1 MNQVTEV
8 IKWKKSQPY
17 YNNKSQT
24 ENIERYHKNNW
35 YLIIL
40 IKIQSKT

>member
-17 YNNKSQT
+17 YNNKSWT
-24 ENIERYHKNNW
+24 ENIE
-35 YLIIL
+35 
-40 IKIQSKT
+40 KTL